1 MATFTGAGGAVLAE
15 QHELRLPRIF
25 RFGYGLALYVQYAVA
40 KVAQFTK
47 QTSAESR
54 GATFTAKDGVNM
66 QYGHVAGALCAV
78 LLALLVMGAEPGVRC
93 AVAFGKFCFGRA
105 WSDARRNK
113 FNYTPSWSRL

>member
-1 MATFTGAGGAVLAE
+1 MGASVS
-15 QHELRLPRIF
+15 LRLSSSTQNGIEP
-25 RFGYGLALYVQYAVA
+25 A

-78 LLALLVMGAEPGVRC
+78 LLALLVIGG
-93 AVAFGKFCFGRA
+93 
-105 WSDARRNK
+105 
-113 FNYTPSWSRL
+113 

>member
-1 MATFTGAGGAVLAE
+1 MIVAALFLLFLGEG
-15 QHELRLPRIF
+15 LPRIF

-66 QYGHVAGALCAV
+66 QYGHVAEHFVPFFWLC
-78 LLALLVMGAEPGVRC
+78 
-93 AVAFGKFCFGRA
+93 
-105 WSDARRNK
+105 W
-113 FNYTPSWSRL
+113 